1 MAGNREMSRIV
12 ILVGSM
18 RERGNSATLARSF
31 ARGAEEHNEV
41 RILFVSDYAI
51 GPCTGCNSCY
61 TSDGNHCVLRDDME
75 LVYDELRLADIVVV
89 ASPVYF
95 YGLSSSLKALIDRL
109 HAPLRTSFNIRAL
122 GLLLVAATD
131 IPHLFDPILMQYK
144 MTLDFFHL
152 GDIGTITV
160 GGVRDEGDII
170 GNPALDEAYRLG
182 KSLK

>member
-1 MAGNREMSRIV
+1 
-12 ILVGSM
+12 
-18 RERGNSATLARSF
+18 
-31 ARGAEEHNEV
+31 
-41 RILFVSDYAI
+41 
-51 GPCTGCNSCY
+51 
-61 TSDGNHCVLRDDME
+61 VLRDDME